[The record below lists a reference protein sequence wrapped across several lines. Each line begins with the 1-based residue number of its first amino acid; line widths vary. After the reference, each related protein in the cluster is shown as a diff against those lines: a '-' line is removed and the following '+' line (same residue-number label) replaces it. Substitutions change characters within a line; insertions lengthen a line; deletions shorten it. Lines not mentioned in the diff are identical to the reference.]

1 MAREH
6 ARRVE
11 HLFASA
17 AFADT
22 LPSTVATKTKVETG
36 EVVPDGK
43 VIDFVDGRLRRKT
56 PEEYVRQNV
65 EESLV
70 LEYRF
75 PREQLRVEHAIKS
88 GSRRP
93 RVDIAI
99 FHSAE
104 KHDQAGIWIIVE
116 TKKPGTRPDDKQ
128 NGVGTLHSYMA
139 SCVNCEYGVWTNG
152 TERFAYAR
160 KLGQDELW
168 EFPEVVDI
176 PAFGLSVEEA
186 EKPKLRNLKPAT
198 GHNLLFAFRRCH
210 NYMAS
215 TEGRSRE
222 SSFWE
227 LLKLIFAKIEDER
240 SKDLEFYVTSSE
252 RDSETGRQKARRRIA
267 RLFEREVVKKYP
279 ALFKR
284 SDGIELKPETVS
296 YVVAQLQGYS
306 LLKSSVDVKGVAYE
320 EIVGANLR
328 GDRGEFFTPRNACR
342 MAVEILDPQPGEL
355 ILDPA
360 CGTAGFLIIAMNHV
374 LARIAADHRA
384 SWTDPERPDRYELEE
399 LYRARSEYL
408 RDSLRGLD
416 LNPELVKAARM
427 NMVMNNDGYGGLHQA
442 DSLDF
447 PELWSSEVRHAVEL
461 GTVDVLFTNPPFGTK
476 IRIDGRRLEQY
487 ELAAQWEPDESGEWR
502 KRLDAEGGGV
512 LQTSQPPELLFIER
526 ALQFLK
532 PGTGR
537 LAMVLPNGILN
548 NPGLAYV
555 RSWLTS
561 RAQLLAI
568 VDMQRD
574 LFQPHN
580 DTQTSMVFLRRL
592 GEGEAAPGDAPV
604 LFGVADRIGHDKRGQ
619 TIYRRDEEGMDLV
632 QTRTEQIDQ
641 VIDGKTVTRTI
652 EIKAP
657 VVDDQLPE
665 VVERFREWLAEH
677 PEAAPAWRGAT

>member
-1 MAREH
+1 VSVDETN
-6 ARRVE
+6 VPE
-11 HLFASA
+11 SA
-17 AFADT
+17 Q
-22 LPSTVATKTKVETG
+22 VETNEVTTAVAG
-36 EVVPDGK
+36 DLAATEVVPDGK
-43 VIDFVDGRLRRKT
+43 VIDFIDGKLRNKT

-70 LEYRF
+70 LEYKY
-75 PREQLRVEHAIKS
+75 PRDHMRVEYAIKS

-93 RVDIAI
+93 RLDVAI
-99 FHSAE
+99 FHRPDQI
-104 KHDQAGIWIIVE
+104 DQASVRIIVE
-116 TKKPGTRPDDKQ
+116 TKKPKTKPDDKD
-128 NGVGTLHSYMA
+128 NGIGTLHSYMA
-139 SCVNCEYGVWTNG
+139 STANCEYGVWTNG
-152 TERFAYAR
+152 TERFAFAKKR
-160 KLGQDELW
+160 GEDGLW

-176 PAFGLSVEEA
+176 PAFGLGVDEA
-186 EKPKLRNLKPAT
+186 EKPKLANLKPAT

-215 TEGRSRE
+215 TEGRSKE

-240 SKDLEFYVTSSE
+240 SKDLKFYVTSSE
-252 RDSETGRQKARRRIA
+252 RGSDAGRQKARRRIS
-267 RLFEREVVKKYP
+267 RLFEGKVVKKYP
-279 ALFKR
+279 ALFKE
-284 SDGIELKPETVS
+284 SDSIELKPETVA
-296 YVVAQLQGYS
+296 YVVSQLQGYS

-342 MAVEILDPQPGEL
+342 MAVEVLNPQPGERV
-355 ILDPA
+355 LDPA

-374 LARIAADHRA
+374 LARIEEHHRA
-384 SWTDPERPDRYELEE
+384 SWADSAHPEDYEIAE
-399 LYRARSEYL
+399 LFRARNEYL

-447 PELWSSEVRHAVEL
+447 PELWSSEVQREIKL
-461 GTVDVLFTNPPFGTK
+461 GTIDVLFTNPPFGTK

-487 ELAAQWEPDESGEWR
+487 DLAAQWDFDAQSQVWK
-502 KRLDAEGGGV
+502 KRIGDDGKVV
-512 LQTSQPPELLFIER
+512 LQASQPPELLFIER

-555 RSWLTS
+555 RNWLTTH
-561 RAQLLAI
+561 AQVLAI

-592 GEGEAAPGDAPV
+592 AADEEPPSTAPV
-604 LFGVADRIGHDKRGQ
+604 FFAVADRIGHDKRGQ
-619 TIYRRDEEGMDLV
+619 TLYRRDEEGMDIIE
-632 QTRTEQIDQ
+632 TRTEHVNQI
-641 VIDGKTVTRTI
+641 VDGETVTRVV
-652 EIKAP
+652 EIKEP

-665 VVERFREWLAEH
+665 VVGRFRQWLADH
-677 PEAAPAWRGAT
+677 PEVEAAWSGVE

>member
-1 MAREH
+1 MAAKESEN
-6 ARRVE
+6 ATNGGAVGSSDAAA
-11 HLFASA
+11 AS
-17 AFADT
+17 
-22 LPSTVATKTKVETG
+22 VAS

-43 VIDFVDGRLRRKT
+43 VIDFIDGRLRRKT

-70 LEYRF
+70 LEYKF
-75 PREQLRVEHAIKS
+75 PREHMRVEYPIKS

-93 RVDIAI
+93 RVDVAV
-99 FHSAE
+99 FHAP
-104 KHDQAGIWIIVE
+104 DQIQQLGVRIIVE
-116 TKKPGTRPDDKQ
+116 TKKPKTKPDDKDH
-128 NGVGTLHSYMA
+128 GVGTLHSYMA
-139 SCVNCEYGVWTNG
+139 NCANCEYGVWTNG
-152 TERFAYAR
+152 TERFAYAK
-160 KLGQDELW
+160 KLGSKGLW
-168 EFPEVVDI
+168 EFPEIVDI
-176 PAFGLSVEEA
+176 PAFGQTSDEA
-186 EKPKLRNLKPAT
+186 EKPKLQNLKPAT

-210 NYMAS
+210 NYMAA
-215 TEGRSRE
+215 TEGRSKE

-240 SKDLEFYVTSSE
+240 SKKLDFYVTSSE
-252 RDSETGRQKARRRIA
+252 RNSETGRQKARRRIA
-267 RLFEREVVKKYP
+267 RLFEAKVARKYSGLFRE
-279 ALFKR
+279 
-284 SDGIELKPETVS
+284 SDSIELKAETVS
-296 YVVAQLQGYS
+296 YIASQLQGYS

-342 MAVEILDPQPGEL
+342 MAVEMLDPQPGEL

-374 LARIAADHRA
+374 LGQIDQQHRA
-384 SWTDPERPDRYELEE
+384 SWADPEHPETYELEE
-399 LYRARSEYL
+399 LYRARGEYL

-447 PELWSSEVRHAVEL
+447 PELWSADARRAVAL

-487 ELAAQWEPDESGEWR
+487 ELAGSWDFDQSAERWS
-502 KRLDAEGGGV
+502 KRLDADEKVV

-526 ALQFLK
+526 ALQFVK
-532 PGTGR
+532 PGSGR
-537 LAMVLPNGILN
+537 VAMVLPNGILN

-555 RSWLTS
+555 RSWLTKH
-561 RAQLLAI
+561 AQVLAI
-568 VDMQRD
+568 IDMQRD

-592 GEGEAAPGDAPV
+592 ADGEEVPAEAPV
-604 LFGVADRIGHDKRGQ
+604 FFGVADRIGHDKRGR
-619 TIYRRDEEGMDLV
+619 TIYRRDEAGMDIV
-632 QTRTEQIDQ
+632 KTRFEHVEQ
-641 VIDGKTVTRTI
+641 VVDGRKVTREVKVKEPI
-652 EIKAP
+652 
-657 VVDDQLPE
+657 VDDQLPE
-665 VVERFREWLAEH
+665 VIEQFRQWLGIH
-677 PEAAPAWRGAT
+677 PEVESAWRGRV